1 MIDESLTIDA
11 LKVLETANAE
21 ANAMFDR
28 FCMLHQITAFE
39 ANVVYTL
46 CMQFGVPFVTHADH
60 ILKMWRDGHL
70 VVQGDKGQRL
80 YLGAS
85 ATVH

>member
-1 MIDESLTIDA
+1 MIDESLSIDE
-11 LKVLETANAE
+11 LKVLEDAYAANA
-21 ANAMFDR
+21 AMFDR
-28 FCMLHQITAFE
+28 FCALHQITAYE

-46 CMQFGVPFVTHADH
+46 CVQFKVPFVTHAGQ
-60 ILKMWRDGHL
+60 ILKMWRDNAL
-70 VVQGDKGQRL
+70 VVQGSKGERL